1 MVIYTK
7 RGDKGKTS
15 LYDKDSA
22 QRDRAR
28 LAEDGESRR
37 VSKDSLRIRAIGALD
52 ELNSYLGV
60 VIASSQ
66 NPNLIGKLKD
76 VQRNLFTIGSILAGS
91 KLRFFK
97 TKTRELEKEIDE
109 LEGELPVLKNF
120 ILPGGAIPAAHL
132 QYARTLCRRAERA
145 VVSLSKKDPVKPQ
158 ILTYLN
164 RLSDYLFMKARSVN
178 HKLDI
183 FEETWV
189 GRK

>member
-22 QRDRAR
+22 QRD
-28 LAEDGESRR
+28 G

-66 NPNLIGKLKD
+66 NPNLTGRLKE

-97 TKTRELEKEIDE
+97 TKTKELEKEIDE

-120 ILPGGAIPAAHL
+120 ILPGGASTASHL
-132 QYARTLCRRAERA
+132 QYSRALCRRAERA
-145 VVSLSKKDPVKPQ
+145 VVSLSEKDPVKPQ
-158 ILTYLN
+158 ILIYLN
-164 RLSDYLFMKARSVN
+164 RLSDYLFMQARNEN
-178 HKLDI
+178 HKLNI
-183 FEETWV
+183 TEETWV
-189 GRK
+189 GKRQ

>member
-15 LYDKDSA
+15 LYDKDST
-22 QRDRAR
+22 QRD
-28 LAEDGESRR
+28 R
-37 VSKDSLRIRAIGALD
+37 VSKDSLRVRAIGALD

-66 NPNLIGKLKD
+66 NPNLIGRLKE

-97 TKTRELEKEIDE
+97 TKTHELEKEIDK

-120 ILPGGAIPAAHL
+120 ILPGGADPAAHL
-132 QYARTLCRRAERA
+132 QYARSISRRAERA

-164 RLSDYLFMKARSVN
+164 RLSDYLFMMARSVN

-183 FEETWV
+183 SEETWV
-189 GRK
+189 GGKR